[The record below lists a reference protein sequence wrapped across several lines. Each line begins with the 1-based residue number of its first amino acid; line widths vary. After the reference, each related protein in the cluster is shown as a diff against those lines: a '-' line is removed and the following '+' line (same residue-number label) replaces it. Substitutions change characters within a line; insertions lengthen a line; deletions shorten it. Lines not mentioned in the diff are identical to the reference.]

1 MTFDVDFKHFGQ
13 NIQSFK
19 FLREK
24 SDLPL
29 TIEKSPLKI
38 FLHIKF
44 LFVN

>member
-29 TIEKSPLKI
+29 TIEKSPLKNI
-38 FLHIKF
+38 FAHKIF
-44 LFVN
+44 IC